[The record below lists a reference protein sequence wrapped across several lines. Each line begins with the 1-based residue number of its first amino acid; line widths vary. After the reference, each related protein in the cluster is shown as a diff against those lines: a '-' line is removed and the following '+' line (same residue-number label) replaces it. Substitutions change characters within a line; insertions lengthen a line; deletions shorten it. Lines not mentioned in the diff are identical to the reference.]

1 MRVLIDTNVILDLFL
16 QRPGYAEEAAA
27 LWKANGNRQIEGFV
41 AAITPIN
48 LFYFARKTKG
58 REQARQAVV
67 DLLASMQVCRLDQQI
82 FHAALALPV
91 TDYEDA
97 VQMASAVDTQLE
109 AIVTRNLKDY
119 KNSPLPVYSPSDFLA
134 LLAAKEQ

>member
-1 MRVLIDTNVILDLFL
+1 MRVLIDTNIILDLFL
-16 QRPGYAEEAAA
+16 QRPGFAEEAAA
-27 LWKANGNRQIEGFV
+27 LWEANGNRQIEGFV

-58 REQARQAVV
+58 REQARQAVI
-67 DLLASMQVCRLDQQI
+67 DLLSSLRVCQLDQQT
-82 FHAALALPV
+82 FQAALALPV
-91 TDYEDA
+91 SDYEDA
-97 VQMASAVDTQLE
+97 VQIASAVNTPVE

-119 KNSPLPVYSPSDFLA
+119 KNSPLPVYSPANFLA